1 MQVLANHLFEPDA
14 LSASQDLYAH
24 LQQQRRLWNF
34 FGETEDPKVHEW
46 LLAMQRRVLS
56 HLLHPRVMTR
66 VTDSRLYGNEYELAD
81 LMGDLTTAIFAE
93 DLRNDVNTFRQNL
106 QIEYVS
112 RLIEIVTG
120 DDHDYP
126 SQSMALYQLRDIER
140 MLRGKRRG
148 NVETRAHTGNVRYII
163 QRALEG
169 EA

>member
-1 MQVLANHLFEPDA
+1 MQVLADRLFAPGA

-34 FGETEDPKVHEW
+34 FGETEDPKVHQW
-46 LLAMQRRVLS
+46 LLAVQRGVLS

-66 VTDSRLYGNEYELAD
+66 ITDSRLYGNEYELAD
-81 LMGDLTTAIFAE
+81 MLGDLTSAIFAE
-93 DLRNDVNTFRQNL
+93 DLRGDVNTFRQNL

-112 RLIEIVTG
+112 RLTDIVTG

-126 SQSMALYQLRDIER
+126 SQSMALYQLRGIER
-140 MLRGKRRG
+140 MLRSKRGG
-148 NVETRAHTGNVRYII
+148 NVETRAHTGNVQYII